1 MKIGVGKTSA
11 VFRGQVVSVLD
22 FYSDDPNSKPA
33 EDYSFDSVT
42 CLKSKELNKKG
53 GVWPIFKD

>member
-1 MKIGVGKTSA
+1 MKIGGGKTRA
-11 VFRGQVVSVLD
+11 VVRGQVVSVLD

-42 CLKSKELNKKG
+42 CLKSKKLNKKG
-53 GVWPIFKD
+53 GV